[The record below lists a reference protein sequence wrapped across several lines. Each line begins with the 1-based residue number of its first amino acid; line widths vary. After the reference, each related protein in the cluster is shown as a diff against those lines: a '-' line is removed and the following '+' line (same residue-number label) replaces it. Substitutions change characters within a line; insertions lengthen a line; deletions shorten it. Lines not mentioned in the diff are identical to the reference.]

1 MIKTKHYKQ
10 PISVLVIIYNDQ
22 QQILL
27 LERADKPGFWQSVT
41 GSLEAGESLLQTAQ
55 REVAEETGICVTAD
69 AIQDWQQTNEYEI
82 YAYWRHRYAPGVT
95 HNTEHVFS
103 VCVRSD
109 CNIELSAQEHLK
121 YGWYTREEAIEI
133 VFSPSNQQ
141 ALIQLPHHW

>member
-1 MIKTKHYKQ
+1 MTKTKHYKQ

-55 REVAEETGICVTAD
+55 REVAEETGICIT
-69 AIQDWQQTNEYEI
+69 TYEI

-109 CNIELSAQEHLK
+109 CNIELSTQEHLQ
-121 YGWYTREEAIEI
+121 YGWYTREEAIKK

-141 ALIQLPHHW
+141 ALIQLPNHW